1 MEASDVKYWRVQ
13 ILNTIILIRSPW
25 GWVGEGIGLNAKSTP
40 RQFQK
45 MQNCRLILTWQL
57 RPEPSSG
64 RRPWRWPRSPS
75 WSPAPSGRSSGWLLR
90 QASPAFPWS
99 YSRWK
104 LGSALSSDPGSVWI
118 KNLSKQELHLPLLSV
133 RLLQS
138 PVLLIRRREL
148 VRREIVKAFHLS
160 RIKAWWSRNLHQNL
174 LQDIWVCDRQPGC
187 RHVVESVDLAIHP
200 VSLHVKLREIDLN
213 NHYWTFWEAVV
224 CRAGPLKVLTQ
235 YIWTALDAESFFTW
249 WRFHGPLPK
258 RRVGGITAGTP
269 HFSTC
274 MENGCKQSVGRMILL
289 VSATNMCHKLS
300 VWLRGRLGWNAIQPN
315 SIWGAYFL
323 TCP

>member
-64 RRPWRWPRSPS
+64 RHPWRWPRSPS

-104 LGSALSSDPGSVWI
+104 LGSALSSDPGSVWKI
-118 KNLSKQELHLPLLSV
+118 EKTLKT
-133 RLLQS
+133 RTS
-138 PVLLIRRREL
+138 PSIL
-148 VRREIVKAFHLS
+148 VRSPAPESCASDQTTRTGAT
-160 RIKAWWSRNLHQNL
+160 RNCQSSSPK
-174 LQDIWVCDRQPGC
+174 QD
-187 RHVVESVDLAIHP
+187 
-200 VSLHVKLREIDLN
+200 
-213 NHYWTFWEAVV
+213 
-224 CRAGPLKVLTQ
+224 
-235 YIWTALDAESFFTW
+235 
-249 WRFHGPLPK
+249 
-258 RRVGGITAGTP
+258 
-269 HFSTC
+269 
-274 MENGCKQSVGRMILL
+274 
-289 VSATNMCHKLS
+289 
-300 VWLRGRLGWNAIQPN
+300 
-315 SIWGAYFL
+315 
-323 TCP
+323 